1 MCVSEDGV
9 EDRRNKA
16 FCSSSWKWLFCQES
30 EFSDLNVEGEMGNMF
45 LVRLYVRLYDL
56 SIWQEQSLLLGPE
69 LMVLSGLC
77 EETSQ

>member
-30 EFSDLNVEGEMGNMF
+30 EFSDLNVEEEMGNMF
-45 LVRLYVRLYDL
+45 LVRLYVRL
-56 SIWQEQSLLLGPE
+56 
-69 LMVLSGLC
+69 
-77 EETSQ
+77 